1 MLKTTLPTQ
10 SKKLDSENNL
20 KIIKEDITVDI
31 DTSIFAEQRWETNF
45 PANATRETLFAYIE
59 RIDKEKLI
67 DTAHILT
74 NLKALF
80 CFLESD
86 AISDFKSFC
95 QLFDLADEEYLKQ
108 LIDKTKYVFN
118 IVLNSS
124 AAKSKN

>member
-10 SKKLDSENNL
+10 RKTLDSDNNL
-20 KIIKEDITVDI
+20 KTIKEDIAVDI
-31 DTSIFAEQRWETNF
+31 DTSIFAEQRWETYF
-45 PANATRETLFAYIE
+45 PANAAKETLFAYIE
-59 RIDKEKLI
+59 RIDKDKLI

-80 CFLESD
+80 CFLEAE

-95 QLFDLADEEYLKQ
+95 QLFDLVDEEYLKQ
-108 LIDKTKYVFN
+108 LIDKIKYVFN

-124 AAKSKN
+124 AVKPKN

>member
-1 MLKTTLPTQ
+1 MLKTTLPIQ

-108 LIDKTKYVFN
+108 LIDKIKYVFN

>member
-1 MLKTTLPTQ
+1 MLKTTLPIQ

-80 CFLESD
+80 CFLEAD

-108 LIDKTKYVFN
+108 LIDKIKYVVN

-124 AAKSKN
+124 VAMAEN